1 MDRTEDTISQ
11 HFCWTYLRKEI
22 LTNIKVFK
30 TCQENKK
37 QNKYGHSAAKEE
49 EAIPWGR
56 LLVTLIVSYKIRR

>member
-49 EAIPWGR
+49 EAIP
-56 LLVTLIVSYKIRR
+56 